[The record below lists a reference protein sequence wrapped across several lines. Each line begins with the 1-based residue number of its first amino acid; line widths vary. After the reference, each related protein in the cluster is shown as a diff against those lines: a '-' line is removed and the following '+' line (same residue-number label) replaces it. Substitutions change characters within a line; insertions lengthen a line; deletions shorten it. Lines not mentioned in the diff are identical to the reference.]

1 MRQQQENIRVYSGF
15 VLCDYAVELVILD
28 SSVDTCRMQDYFS
41 TGLRLVARAGPC
53 GASATEAN
61 ICAYSGFV
69 LCDYA
74 VELVI
79 LDSHRAAEVN

>member
-1 MRQQQENIRVYSGF
+1 MRQQQERVCVYSGF
-15 VLCDYAVELVILD
+15 VLCDYAVGLVILD

-41 TGLRLVARAGPC
+41 SGLRLVARAGPC
-53 GASATEAN
+53 GASATKAN

-79 LDSHRAAEVN
+79 LDSHRAAEVY

>member
-1 MRQQQENIRVYSGF
+1 MRQQQENTRVYSGF

-28 SSVDTCRMQDYFS
+28 SSVDTCRMQDDFS
-41 TGLRLVARAGPC
+41 GGLCLVARAGPC

-69 LCDYA
+69 LCDYESTA
-74 VELVI
+74 NTTGVWI
-79 LDSHRAAEVN
+79 LSV